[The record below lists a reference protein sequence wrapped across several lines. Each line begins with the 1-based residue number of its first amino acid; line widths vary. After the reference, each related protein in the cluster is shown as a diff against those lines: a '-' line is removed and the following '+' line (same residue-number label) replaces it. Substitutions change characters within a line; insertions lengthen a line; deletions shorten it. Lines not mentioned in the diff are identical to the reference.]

1 MKIGFAHS
9 AAAACLLG
17 CATGVTLGAAF
28 AQGDAAVVLKIDNFA
43 FMPKSAT
50 VKAGT
55 AVTWTNQD
63 DETHT
68 VTSTDKEFKSK
79 PLSAGDNF
87 TFTFTTPGTYKYF
100 CSLHPFM
107 TGTIVVEAA
116 TGVGGAP

>member
-1 MKIGFAHS
+1 MRIGFTHYVV
-9 AAAACLLG
+9 AACLLG
-17 CATGVTLGAAF
+17 CAAGATLGAAF
-28 AQGDAAVVLKIDNFA
+28 ANGDAAATLKIANFA
-43 FMPKSAT
+43 FMPKSVT

-68 VTSTDKEFKSK
+68 VTSITKDFKSK
-79 PLSAGDNF
+79 PLSAGDGF
-87 TFTFTTPGTYKYF
+87 TYTFTTPGTYKYF

-116 TGVGGAP
+116 TGAGGTP

>member
-1 MKIGFAHS
+1 MRIGFARS
-9 AAAACLLG
+9 AVLACLLG
-17 CATGVTLGAAF
+17 CAIGVTLGAAF
-28 AQGDAAVVLKIDNFA
+28 ADGNAASVLKIENFA
-43 FMPKSAT
+43 FMPKSVT

-55 AVTWTNQD
+55 TITWTNQD

-68 VTSTDKEFKSK
+68 VTSTTKEFKSK
-79 PLSAGDNF
+79 ALSAGDKF

-116 TGVGGAP
+116 TGAGPAP